1 MQIILATKPQLNIVQ
16 ELVHKIWPAAYV
28 ETGIISLDQ
37 MNYMLDRFYSQ
48 ESLYAQ
54 QEQGQV
60 FLLAEEDG
68 IFYGFAAYELNCG
81 TPGKTKL
88 HKIYVLPNTQ
98 GKGIGKQLL
107 DEVIEKALAA
117 QNHTLFLNVNK
128 YNKAKSFYE
137 HIGFE
142 VIADE
147 VIDIGQGYVMDDYVM
162 AKKIDTNPLL

>member
-1 MQIILATKPQLNIVQ
+1 MHIFQIHKDQLSVIRDLAYT
-16 ELVHKIWPAAYV
+16 IWPIAYGTILSQ
-28 ETGIISLDQ
+28 EQLT
-37 MNYMLDRFYSQ
+37 YMLDKFYNL
-48 ESLYAQ
+48 EALELQ

-60 FLLAEEDG
+60 FLLAEEDE
-68 IFYGFAAYELNCG
+68 IFYGFAAYELNCSA
-81 TPGKTKL
+81 PGKTKL

-117 QNHTLFLNVNK
+117 KNHTLFLNVNK

-162 AKKIDTNPLL
+162 AKQINTNPLL